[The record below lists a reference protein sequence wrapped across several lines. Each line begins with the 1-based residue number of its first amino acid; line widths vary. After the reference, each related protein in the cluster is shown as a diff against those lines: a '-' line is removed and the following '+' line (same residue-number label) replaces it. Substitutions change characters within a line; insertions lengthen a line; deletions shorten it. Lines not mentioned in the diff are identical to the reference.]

1 MQHVT
6 RSVDQLNLTVAYLL
20 LDYIS
25 ISGPSPCENNAGCSQ
40 LCVVNPTGSRC
51 MCKAGQVLAEDGI
64 SCKCICTFC
73 TISFTSMI
81 KIMFEII
88 TITII
93 IIILFIIIIIII
105 NIRFMVRVYNSLM

>member
-1 MQHVT
+1 MQHVN

-64 SCKCICTFC
+64 SCKCICSFC
-73 TISFTSMI
+73 TISFINMI
-81 KIMFEII
+81 KLMFEII

-93 IIILFIIIIIII
+93 IIIIVLLL
-105 NIRFMVRVYNSLM
+105 SLLLISGLW